1 MYQQHLAAQAN
12 GNGMQEQ
19 YMDDDDE
26 EDGLEEEEDQW
37 SSFKSVSTLKVFF
50 LNLTSSRQWW

>member
-1 MYQQHLAAQAN
+1 
-12 GNGMQEQ
+12 MQEQ